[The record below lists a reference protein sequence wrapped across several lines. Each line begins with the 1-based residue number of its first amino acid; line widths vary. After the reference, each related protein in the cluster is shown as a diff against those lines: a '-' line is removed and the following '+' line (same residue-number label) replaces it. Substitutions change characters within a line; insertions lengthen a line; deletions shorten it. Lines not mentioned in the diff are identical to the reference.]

1 MTFLRQA
8 QDERWAIL
16 AALSIGLL
24 TEELDMPYAGLDL
37 TGRKA
42 LVTGGARG
50 IGATLAVGL
59 AQAGADVAVCDLGSD
74 ETWEGLSNTVWQI
87 RNCGQ
92 VGLAVDL
99 DVQDIGGD
107 TGRRSGRWRTIWA
120 GWTSW

>member
-1 MTFLRQA
+1 MRSLSTGVGIRN
-8 QDERWAIL
+8 AIR
-16 AALSIGLL
+16 GTGFDG
-24 TEELDMPYAGLDL
+24 TEGAGY
-37 TGRKA
+37 RR
-42 LVTGGARG
+42 GAG
-50 IGATLAVGL
+50 DWATLAVGL

-99 DVQDIGGD
+99 DVQELRRY
-107 TGRRSGRWRTIWA
+107 GRRSGRWRMTWA